1 MPAIEKRSAPRVLS
15 RIASEPWAITEPALR
30 QIIEIAERESDIEA
44 VETRIGKPLMNTRA
58 VTIRNGVAIIPITG
72 PIFRYANLFTRI
84 SGATSIDELA
94 TDFGAAIDNPEVRAI
109 LFRIDSPGGTANGP
123 GEFAKTVKELSA
135 RAGKPVYAH
144 IEMAASAA
152 FWIAA
157 AAVRRS
163 GYETAYAGCLGAV
176 IDVTIPPPA
185 RDGGPREITFVSS
198 VSPKK
203 RIDFDTDEGLAQ
215 MQRRVDDLGSK
226 FVDLV
231 AELMS
236 IPRETVLSDFGQG
249 DVLIAQDALA
259 VGMIERIATFEE
271 VLADIVASV
280 QSGHYPQ
287 RGGIAA
293 KLNTRENVLKKP
305 KPATKA
311 DQPCDAFSPS
321 SDDPEVCS
329 TCGWPKG
336 SHGDESGLRAQLAAA
351 QREIAQFRASALIET
366 RQRIVAEVDTFKS
379 GLLTSRDLRFN
390 VQTVG
395 LFASLLY
402 VGKCAAAG
410 MDVLTFKAAKEGES
424 DRELRLDAG
433 SIGAFLVEQVGALSK
448 ATARFEVP
456 TDPLSPAAPLPPS
469 RTGAS
474 VTASDF
480 AAMAWDAEASRRVAA
495 AVEER
500 RATNSKFTIEDL
512 RKEVMTT
519 AA

>member
-1 MPAIEKRSAPRVLS
+1 MPAIEKRGAPRVLG

-30 QIIEIAERESDIEA
+30 QIIEIAERETDIEA

-135 RAGKPVYAH
+135 RSGKPVFAH
-144 IEMAASAA
+144 IETAASAA
-152 FWIAA
+152 YWIAA
-157 AAVRRS
+157 AAVRRT

-176 IDVTIPPPA
+176 IDVTIPPRP

-203 RIDFDTDEGLAQ
+203 RINFDSDEGLAQ
-215 MQRRVDDLGSK
+215 MQRRVDGLGSK

-231 AELMS
+231 ADLMS
-236 IPRETVLSDFGQG
+236 VPRDKVLADFGQG
-249 DVLIAQDALA
+249 DLLIAEEALA
-259 VGMIERIATFEE
+259 VGMIDRIATFEE
-271 VLADIVASV
+271 VLADIAASV
-280 QSGHYPQ
+280 QSGRYVPA
-287 RGGIAA
+287 GGIGS
-293 KLNTRENVLKKP
+293 NFETRESGMKKT

-311 DQPCDAFSPS
+311 DQPCDDFAPS
-321 SDDPEVCS
+321 SDDAEVCS
-329 TCGWPKG
+329 TCGGSKG
-336 SHGDESGLRAQLAAA
+336 SHTDESGLKAQLAAA
-351 QREIAQFRASALIET
+351 LRENAQFRANALTET
-366 RQRIVAEVDTFKS
+366 RQRIIAEVDTFKS

-410 MDVLTFKAAKEGES
+410 LELLTFKASKEGEA
-424 DRELRLDAG
+424 DRELRLDTA
-433 SIGAFLVEQVGALSK
+433 SIGAYVVEQVGALSK
-448 ATARFEVP
+448 ASARFEVP
-456 TDPLSPAAPLPPS
+456 TDSLAPVAPLPPA
-469 RTGAS
+469 RTAAS
-474 VTASDF
+474 VTAADF
-480 AAMAWDAEASRRVAA
+480 AAMAWDADAARRIAG
-495 AVEER
+495 AVEQR

-519 AA
+519 A

>member
-1 MPAIEKRSAPRVLS
+1 MSLTQKRGAPRVLG

-30 QIIEIAERESDIEA
+30 QLIEIAERETDLEA

-94 TDFGAAIDNPEVRAI
+94 TDFGAAIDNPEVWAI

-152 FWIAA
+152 YWIAA

-163 GYETAYAGCLGAV
+163 GYDTAYAGCLGAV
-176 IDVTIPPPA
+176 IDVTIPPRPP
-185 RDGGPREITFVSS
+185 DGGPRELTFVSS

-215 MQRRVDDLGSK
+215 MQRRVDGLGSK

-236 IPRETVLSDFGQG
+236 ISREKVLAEFGQG
-249 DVLIAQDALA
+249 DLLIAEDALA
-259 VGMIERIATFEE
+259 VGMIDRIATFEE
-271 VLADIVASV
+271 VLADIAASV
-280 QSGHYPQ
+280 QSSKYAQ
-287 RGGIAA
+287 GGDNTI
-293 KLNTRENVLKKP
+293 KFNTRENVLKKP
-305 KPATKA
+305 KPATKS

-321 SDDPEVCS
+321 SDDPEICS

-336 SHGDESGLRAQLAAA
+336 SHGDDSGLKAQLAAA
-351 QREIAQFRASALIET
+351 LRENAQFRASALNET
-366 RQRIVAEVDTFKS
+366 RQRIVAEVETYKS

-390 VQTVG
+390 FQTVG

-410 MDVLTFKAAKEGES
+410 LEMITFKASKEGET
-424 DRELRLDAG
+424 DREMRLDAA

-448 ATARFEVP
+448 ANARFEVP
-456 TDPLSPAAPLPPS
+456 TDSLAPAAPLPS
-469 RTGAS
+469 SHTHAS
-474 VTASDF
+474 VTAADF
-480 AAMAWDAEASRRVAA
+480 AAMAWDADASRRVAA
-495 AVEER
+495 TVDAR
-500 RATNSKFTIEDL
+500 RATNSGFTIEDL
-512 RKEVMTT
+512 RREVMTT
-519 AA
+519 A